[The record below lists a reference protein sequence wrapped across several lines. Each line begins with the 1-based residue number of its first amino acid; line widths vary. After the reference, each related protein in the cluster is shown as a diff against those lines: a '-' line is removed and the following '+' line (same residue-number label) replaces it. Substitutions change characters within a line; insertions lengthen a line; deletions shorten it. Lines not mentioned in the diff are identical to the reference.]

1 MCSSVCSKKCS
12 GLWAL
17 LKNYMQYSY
26 NQYMWDRGR
35 FSVPYSFPLI
45 CRAYLPFKYI
55 PPFLCLS
62 RARGASKNTPRTLA
76 LGVPCYGFNC
86 VGSGGTRN
94 RPLSHAGCRKAFPPH
109 GEGGPLAVDEVPA
122 KRILDSI
129 VPGLVGQRT
138 VPCPIF

>member
-62 RARGASKNTPRTLA
+62 RARGASKNTPR
-76 LGVPCYGFNC
+76 G
-86 VGSGGTRN
+86 
-94 RPLSHAGCRKAFPPH
+94 LSSRCHAKDF
-109 GEGGPLAVDEVPA
+109 
-122 KRILDSI
+122 I
-129 VPGLVGQRT
+129 VPGLVGRRT
-138 VPCPIF
+138 VPCPIVQVGLGTVPCPTLHILLGKRRQLLASASVSYFGLNST